1 MKEFRITFE
10 TAKLDVYDMCELVKY
25 STAKKC
31 DISFCGM
38 NVLMHIDCDN
48 RAVCRALRHYKELF
62 GA

>member
-10 TAKLDVYDMCELVKY
+10 TAKLDVYDMCEIVKY
-25 STAKKC
+25 ATAKKC

-38 NVLMHIDCDN
+38 NVLMHIDCDS
-48 RAVCRALRHYKELF
+48 RPVSRVLRYFKELF